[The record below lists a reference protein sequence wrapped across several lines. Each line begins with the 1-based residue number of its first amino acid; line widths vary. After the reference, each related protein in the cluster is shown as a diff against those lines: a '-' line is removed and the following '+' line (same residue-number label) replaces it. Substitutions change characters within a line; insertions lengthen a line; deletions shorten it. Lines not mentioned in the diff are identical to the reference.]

1 MIPTATGSA
10 AATNPVIGATTPMR
24 LSDMAR

>member
-1 MIPTATGSA
+1 MSPIATGSA

-24 LSDMAR
+24 FTDIAR